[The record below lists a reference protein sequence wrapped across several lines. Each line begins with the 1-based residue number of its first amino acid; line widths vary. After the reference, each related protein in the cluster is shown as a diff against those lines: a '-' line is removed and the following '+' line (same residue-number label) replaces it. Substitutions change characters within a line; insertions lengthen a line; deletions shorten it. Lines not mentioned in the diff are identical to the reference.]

1 MPKLYPED
9 QARVDQVLSEGIYKV
24 ERRPFRF
31 WRLMAILLFILLLI
45 SIGGY
50 LVADYFDKL

>member
-24 ERRPFRF
+24 ERKPFHF
-31 WRLMAILLFILLLI
+31 WSLMAILISMLVLI
-45 SIGGY
+45 SVIGY
-50 LVADYFDKL
+50 LLAGYFDKL

>member
-24 ERRPFRF
+24 ERKPFHF
-31 WRLMAILLFILLLI
+31 WSLMGILI
-45 SIGGY
+45 SMLVLISVIGY
-50 LVADYFDKL
+50 LLAGHFDKL

>member
-24 ERRPFRF
+24 DRQPFRF
-31 WRLMAILLFILLLI
+31 WRLLAILLFALVLI
-45 SIGGY
+45 SIVGY
-50 LVADYFDKL
+50 LLADYFERL

>member
-31 WRLMAILLFILLLI
+31 WGLMAILISILVLI
-45 SIGGY
+45 SVVGY
-50 LVADYFDKL
+50 LLAGYFDKL

>member
-24 ERRPFRF
+24 DRQPFRF
-31 WRLMAILLFILLLI
+31 WRLLAILLFALVLI
-45 SIGGY
+45 SIVG
-50 LVADYFDKL
+50 

>member
-1 MPKLYPED
+1 MPKLFPED
-9 QARVDQVLSEGIYKV
+9 QARVDKVLSEGIYKV

-31 WRLMAILLFILLLI
+31 WRLMTLLI
-45 SIGGY
+45 FVLVLISVAGY

>member
-24 ERRPFRF
+24 ERKPFRF
-31 WRLMAILLFILLLI
+31 WGLMAILISMLVLI
-45 SIGGY
+45 SIVGY
-50 LVADYFDKL
+50 LLAGYFDKL